1 MSRIY
6 TSEDGAL
13 YVNAISTTGAGVAVD
28 GHLYVAVA
36 GTAPPTEIAF
46 QLGPV
51 KEVGVNG
58 LQNEQLIAVLV
69 HRLGVLN
76 KAFPCRENSIAITKL
91 EEARL
96 WLEKR
101 TADRKARGVEGTNQ
115 A

>member
-1 MSRIY
+1 MRIY
-6 TSEDGAL
+6 TSDDGAL
-13 YVNAISTTGAGVAVD
+13 YVNAISRSSAGADVD
-28 GHLYVAVA
+28 GHGYQVVA
-36 GTAPPTEIAF
+36 GPQAYHLTF
-46 QLGPV
+46 QSGPV
-51 KEVGVNG
+51 QEAGVNG

-76 KAFPCRENSIAITKL
+76 KAFPCRENSLAITKL
-91 EEARL
+91 EEARM

>member
-1 MSRIY
+1 MRIY
-6 TSEDGAL
+6 TNEDGSL
-13 YVNAISTTGAGVAVD
+13 YTNAISGQDGHAEGHVYQLVAGVRQ
-28 GHLYVAVA
+28 
-36 GTAPPTEIAF
+36 TELQF
-46 QLGPV
+46 QTGPV

-58 LQNEQLIAVLV
+58 LQNEQVIAALV

-76 KAFPCRENSIAITKL
+76 KAFPCRENALAITKL

-101 TADRKARGVEGTNQ
+101 TADRKERGVEGTNQ

>member
-6 TSEDGAL
+6 TNDDGSL
-13 YVNAISTTGAGVAVD
+13 YVNAISEMNGANVD
-28 GHLYVAVA
+28 GHVYTLVS
-36 GTAPPTEIAF
+36 GRNSEQLRF

-76 KAFPCRENSIAITKL
+76 KAFPCRENSLAITKL
-91 EEARL
+91 EEAQL

-115 A
+115 S

>member
-13 YVNAISTTGAGVAVD
+13 YVNAISKRGDENVD

-36 GTAPPTEIAF
+36 GLAPPTEIAF
-46 QLGPV
+46 QRGPV
-51 KEVGVNG
+51 TEVGVNG